1 MKRPT
6 PILVVPIGFILGAV
20 FWALVFPFVQDVYSH
35 IAGTDFEPQSAVS
48 ARQIREIAGAI
59 SGYEKAGGERPSH
72 LTELVEAGML
82 DEAALLDERRDE
94 PKDGADV
101 LYFPAVRR
109 DDPADLILLCTLLIR
124 SEGDSFHVITNDGN
138 YTEMPA
144 HDLVMA
150 MNRTYAYLGA
160 KIDGPRPTPR
170 PRKESP
176 TIPESFL
183 P

>member
-101 LYFPAVRR
+101 LYFPALRAN
-109 DDPADLILLCTLLIR
+109 DPGDLVLLCTLLIR
-124 SEGDSFHVITNDGN
+124 REGDSFHVITNDGS
-138 YTEMPA
+138 YAAMSPRR
-144 HDLVMA
+144 LVITL
-150 MNRTYAYLGA
+150 NRTYRYLGA

-170 PRKESP
+170 PRKES
-176 TIPESFL
+176 TDIPASFL